1 VGWAACG
8 RGLVWAVRSMG
19 QLVSSDGLYQLVLY
33 QLVLYQLVLYQLV
46 LYQLVLYQLV
56 LSHGQYGAS
65 VNQLTDL
72 RETPLHIAATGI

>member
-19 QLVSSDGLYQLVLY
+19 QLVSSDGLY